1 MADAIPDFR
10 IPNNGCFERTTVR
23 NFQTKLLKEQ
33 LSKAKKALA
42 EHESKIYENRN
53 VLKSV
58 LLSKLLPSVLLFIGI
73 TVFNTRKNV
82 EVAHTKK
89 LENLSKEQGRPLFNL
104 HDTSNLIL
112 CHQNMY

>member
-82 EVAHTKK
+82 EVAHTKNWK
-89 LENLSKEQGRPLFNL
+89 ICRKNKGV
-104 HDTSNLIL
+104 HYLIYMIL
-112 CHQNMY
+112 RT